1 MPNMP
6 FFTLQ
11 IPTLPAAG
19 TQGSTPP
26 LQNNA
31 QTQALSPSGQLD
43 NMGAGEGAAGSFSQ
57 TLNAQ
62 LQVPVLPVGQEFAA
76 MLPPSG
82 ALQGEL
88 ALQQNQDDA
97 APLEG
102 AWLALQPLMN
112 EPVASAPLDLQDIRR
127 QRALSEKLLS
137 QTNPVDSAQTQA
149 LEVATAQG
157 PNVLGSPL
165 PGGSQVNQASPLP
178 LAATQNPIEV
188 GQQREQSLAQN
199 ANAVPAFTPKAK
211 PVDPALQ
218 GTSTGVDEWLTT
230 ELDSELAMKN
240 LHEKPLT
247 LTTKASLQPELMPP
261 PPQALPSEVASPV
274 SSDLVMQGST
284 GFTKELAGS
293 EPVGQKNPLAST
305 HAEPAQFKLDVPP
318 NNPQWS
324 EQIAKRIGIMSNEN
338 VQSARIQL
346 DPPELG
352 ALEVKIKIQNDH
364 MTVAFTS
371 GNQQVREALEAQSPR
386 LREMMEAQGLNL
398 NDVNVSDQ
406 SNQQAAGGQE
416 QGEFGAQGPL
426 SAMDSENENE
436 ESVSVEVQSDS
447 LVDYFA

>member
-1 MPNMP
+1 M
-6 FFTLQ
+6 
-11 IPTLPAAG
+11 
-19 TQGSTPP
+19 
-26 LQNNA
+26 
-31 QTQALSPSGQLD
+31 
-43 NMGAGEGAAGSFSQ
+43 
-57 TLNAQ
+57 
-62 LQVPVLPVGQEFAA
+62 
-76 MLPPSG
+76 
-82 ALQGEL
+82 EL
-88 ALQQNQDDA
+88 
-97 APLEG
+97 
-102 AWLALQPLMN
+102 
-112 EPVASAPLDLQDIRR
+112 
-127 QRALSEKLLS
+127 
-137 QTNPVDSAQTQA
+137 
-149 LEVATAQG
+149 ATAQD

-165 PGGSQVNQASPLP
+165 PGGSQINQASPLP

-199 ANAVPAFTPKAK
+199 ANAVPAFTQKANT
-211 PVDPALQ
+211 VDPALQ
-218 GTSTGVDEWLTT
+218 GSSSGADEWLST

-247 LTTKASLQPELMPP
+247 LTTKATLQPELMPP
-261 PPQALPSEVASPV
+261 PPQALPSEVAPPV

-284 GFTKELAGS
+284 GFTKELAGA
-293 EPVGQKNPLAST
+293 EPLGQKNPLAST
-305 HAEPAQFKLDVPP
+305 HGEPAQFKLDVPP

-426 SAMDSENENE
+426 SAMDSESENE

>member
-43 NMGAGEGAAGSFSQ
+43 NMGSGDGAGGASFSQ

-76 MLPPSG
+76 MLPTQG

-88 ALQQNQDDA
+88 ALQQQQDDA
-97 APLEG
+97 TPLEG
-102 AWLALQPLMN
+102 GWSALQPLMN
-112 EPVASAPLDLQDIRR
+112 EPVASAALDLQDIRR

-137 QTNPVDSAQTQA
+137 QTNPLYSAPTQA
-149 LEVATAQG
+149 VEVATQN

-165 PGGSQVNQASPLP
+165 SGASQLNQAGPLP
-178 LAATQNPIEV
+178 LTPTQTSIEM
-188 GQQREQSLAQN
+188 GQQSEQSLAQN
-199 ANAVPAFTPKAK
+199 VNAVPAFTPKAK
-211 PVDPALQ
+211 PVDPALHE
-218 GTSTGVDEWLTT
+218 TSKGADEWLST
-230 ELDSELAMKN
+230 ELDGELAMKN

-261 PPQALPSEVASPV
+261 PPQALPSEVAPPV

-284 GFTKELAGS
+284 GFTKELAGTD
-293 EPVGQKNPLAST
+293 PLGQKNPLAST
-305 HAEPAQFKLDVPP
+305 NAEPAQFKLDVPP
-318 NNPQWS
+318 TNPQWS

-364 MTVAFTS
+364 MTVAFSS

-406 SNQQAAGGQE
+406 SSQQAAGGQE
-416 QGEFGAQGPL
+416 QGEFASQGPL
-426 SAMDSENENE
+426 SAMDSESESE

>member
-149 LEVATAQG
+149 LELATAQD